1 MNNLLRRYEE
11 ENFFLIPIQANSKV
25 PMRKKWNE
33 FSISI
38 NEAKQYIKHGY
49 NLGVVSGKQS
59 EKDGYMLL
67 IVDFDERPNIND
79 NLLWL
84 RKLDTWVQFTP
95 RGFHIFLR
103 SNDTM
108 PLLKAKLDNWCSY
121 HQI

>member
-1 MNNLLRRYEE
+1 MNNLLKRYEE

-33 FSISI
+33 FSIST

-59 EKDGYMLL
+59 EKDEYMLVIL
-67 IVDFDERPNIND
+67 DFDRSDPVGQYIEYYRS
-79 NLLWL
+79 LG
-84 RKLDTWVQFTP
+84 TWVQFTP

-103 SNDTM
+103 TNASI
-108 PLLKAKLDNWCSY
+108 PLLKERLTVYCAD
-121 HQI
+121 H